1 MVGTIMA
8 SMMTSALSRIVFWAA
23 PIGPCGSKMPK
34 SQPERLTAAAT
45 AATGL
50 ATFNGRPHLSRRTKH
65 GFRPSDNRPCSR
77 RKRLAD
83 LIQQTYRAAKD
94 FHTASAYIGVTL
106 RHRRDGIPNEKAF
119 APVPTDE
126 QPSDP
131 NRHVAEQGAERRG
144 IMAL

>member
-8 SMMTSALSRIVFWAA
+8 SMMTSELSRIIFSAA

-50 ATFNGRPHLSRRTKH
+50 AAFNERPHLSRRTKH
-65 GFRPSDNRPCSR
+65 GFRPSDNGPCSR

-94 FHTASAYIGVTL
+94 FHTASAYIGVY
-106 RHRRDGIPNEKAF
+106 RGCVAGIGRWAGW
-119 APVPTDE
+119 
-126 QPSDP
+126 S
-131 NRHVAEQGAERRG
+131 
-144 IMAL
+144 

>member
-1 MVGTIMA
+1 
-8 SMMTSALSRIVFWAA
+8 
-23 PIGPCGSKMPK
+23 MPK

-50 ATFNGRPHLSRRTKH
+50 AAFNGRPHLPRRTKH

-83 LIQQTYRAAKD
+83 LIQQTYWAAKD

-119 APVPTDE
+119 APVVTGTHAGTV
-126 QPSDP
+126 
-131 NRHVAEQGAERRG
+131 NLGRG
-144 IMAL
+144 LAGKAATGRWPA